1 MSVNRESMNNYIAY
15 QIVRN
20 FVDGLIPRR
29 YRPLVAR
36 WLRGDEDVEAKEMAF
51 RKVWDQTPESET
63 VDLAQSLAAFQH
75 SRDAYERR
83 CATLRLR
90 RRVVKYAAGLLLLL
104 ASGGA
109 LWYSAS
115 SYHARSGELLECS
128 VANGATD
135 GLTLSDGTRVRVN
148 AGSTVLYPRKFS
160 RFASNREVYLEG
172 EAHFDVSKDAKQ
184 PFIVHVGN
192 LRIRVLYAAG
202 LLLLLA
208 SGGALWYS
216 ASSYHA
222 RSGELLEC
230 SVANGATDGLT
241 LSDGTRVRVNAGSTV
256 LYPRKFSRFASN
268 REVYLEGEAHFDVS
282 KDAKQPFIVH
292 VGNLRIRVL
301 GTRFNVKAY
310 ACDENVTT
318 TLEEGK
324 VSVSNG
330 RHSALLNPNEQ
341 LVYNRISGQMRK
353 TSVDSERYNAW
364 MQGRLVFEQEPLG
377 RVLADVCRKYN
388 IEVVAAPSV
397 DTGRRYTM
405 SFRNDER
412 IDDVMKVITK
422 IAGNLTYQHEH
433 GRIVLKTKKGGA
445 R

>member
-20 FVDGLIPRR
+20 FVDGLISRR

-172 EAHFDVSKDAKQ
+172 EAHFDM
-184 PFIVHVGN
+184 
-192 LRIRVLYAAG
+192 
-202 LLLLLA
+202 
-208 SGGALWYS
+208 
-216 ASSYHA
+216 
-222 RSGELLEC
+222 
-230 SVANGATDGLT
+230 
-241 LSDGTRVRVNAGSTV
+241 
-256 LYPRKFSRFASN
+256 
-268 REVYLEGEAHFDVS
+268 S

-341 LVYNRISGQMRK
+341 LVYNRVSGLMRK
-353 TSVDSERYNAW
+353 SSVDSERYNAW

-377 RVLADVCRKYN
+377 HVLADVCRKYN